1 MLCDVGWGMRVF
13 KRGQCCVYSDTAE
26 ESGIDIYTKLCETV
40 HPLPSSLRVP
50 FQVELVSLRF
60 LSLFHPYLFAIAP
73 PFLRRPFPSCSGCG
87 IPCWRHPTSK
97 PSLQAYRSAHLLHP
111 RTTFWSYIYLFLR
124 SKLPSVSHLSA
135 FYLEAVFRTLHFLPS
150 CLKWTHINKNKSP
163 WLPSHEAF
171 SAHARVPPK
180 VFPSTAPWKIRRPS
194 RVRKKR
200 FWISSGKKVFAV
212 W

>member
-73 PFLRRPFPSCSGCG
+73 PFLRRPFPSCFGCG

-135 FYLEAVFRTLHFLPS
+135 FLSRS
-150 CLKWTHINKNKSP
+150 CVSNSSLSAI
-163 WLPSHEAF
+163 LFEMDSHKQEQISMVTVAW
-171 SAHARVPPK
+171 SIQCARASPPK
-180 VFPSTAPWKIRRPS
+180 SFSLHRAVKNSTAIQ
-194 RVRKKR
+194 
-200 FWISSGKKVFAV
+200 SSQKKVLDF
-212 W
+212 